1 MYKKLAYTTV
11 FLYIIIVIP
20 LVCITYN
27 YIPSLIGLSIPI
39 SGITAIIIAP
49 KILKKL

>member
-1 MYKKLAYTTV
+1 MYKKLAYTIV
-11 FLYIIIVIP
+11 FLYIIIGIP

-27 YIPSLIGLSIPI
+27 YIPSLSGLSISL
-39 SGITAIIIAP
+39 SGIIAVIIAP